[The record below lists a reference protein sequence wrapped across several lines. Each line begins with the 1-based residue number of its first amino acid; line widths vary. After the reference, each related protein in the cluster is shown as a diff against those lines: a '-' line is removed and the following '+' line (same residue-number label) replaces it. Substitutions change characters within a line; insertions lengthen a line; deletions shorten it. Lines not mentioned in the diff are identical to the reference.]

1 MEVTNIVD
9 SAMTELNTISDI
21 ESANSSADL
30 HSEKYEIIIEE
41 ITRNHKL
48 LHRHQLCQESIKI
61 GRDYQNDV
69 ILTDPYICPKHLS
82 LIYEKDGFYLQDNN
96 SINGTGVESAQ
107 GKKHKHCQQKINDG
121 DVITLGKSQ
130 LRIRFKNH
138 AVAKTIAFGPFEP
151 LINIIKNPVAVITS
165 IILFMLI
172 TANITY
178 LNQLT
183 ETNISQLFVGAFSK
197 TLLFVIWPASVALIS
212 QLTKNDPRILAQVGV
227 SFTFFILMWLSDLLG
242 DIVAFN
248 TSSDSV
254 LGVVITLITIFLA
267 FSLFWLNSYIGFHV
281 SAKRRMITALSITTL
296 LFGGSYLIQYSQK
309 PEFDPQPRYS
319 SAIMAPS
326 YLLAPSNTVDT
337 FIEDSNKLFELAD
350 KAIKKN

>member
-1 MEVTNIVD
+1 MEVINIAD
-9 SAMTELNTISDI
+9 SDMTESNKAATQKTNNLVVDYPD
-21 ESANSSADL
+21 EQ
-30 HSEKYEIIIEE
+30 YEIIIEE

-48 LHRHQLCQESIKI
+48 LHRHQLCQETIKI

-82 LIYEKDGFYLQDNN
+82 LTFEKDGFYLQDNK
-96 SINGTGVESAQ
+96 SINGTEVENHL
-107 GKKHKHCQQKINDG
+107 GKKHKPQQQKINDG

-138 AVAKTIAFGPFEP
+138 SVAKTIAFGPFEP
-151 LINIIKNPVAVITS
+151 LINIIKSPIAVLTS

-197 TLLFVIWPASVALIS
+197 TLLFIIWPASVALIS
-212 QLTKNDPRILAQVGV
+212 QLTKNDPRILAQVGI

-242 DIVAFN
+242 DIIAFN

-254 LGVVITLITIFLA
+254 LGIVITLITIGLA

-281 SAKRRMITALSITTL
+281 SARRRMVTALSITTL
-296 LFGGSYLIQYSQK
+296 LFGGNYLIQYSQK

-326 YLLAPSNTVDT
+326 YFLAPSNTVDT
-337 FIEDSNKLFELAD
+337 FIEQSNKLFELAD
-350 KAIKKN
+350 KSIQKD